1 MRHSSNATEEHFAG
15 GRSLKWYVCAG
26 SLMLTNL
33 STEQLVGLNGA
44 VFQDGCLAGIWWEAG
59 AALAMIVTATVF
71 LPKYFA
77 LGLTTTTGFL
87 GERYD
92 LLLPTMV
99 SVIFLLYYTLIL
111 CPLVLYTGALAI
123 RDIFDLDLPLWVVS
137 TAIGLLGAAYAL
149 FGGLT
154 AVAVSDCL
162 NGIGLLIAG
171 LWVPIAAL
179 QVLPGGLI
187 SLFEEGSSYLQPL
200 VATSMRLQPQTDGSL
215 IRESGVPSVPW
226 HVNLTGMFLNNMYY
240 WSTDTVIVQRVL
252 AAESLSHGQK
262 GMLFAAI
269 MKVVG
274 FTLLCMPGIIGIMM
288 VKGAVVV
295 NGTVFKVD
303 NPDEVYSRMV
313 KALMPKWSLGFFCAV
328 LLGSVLTTF
337 NAALN
342 SACTI
347 FSLDIYQIYINR
359 EATDG
364 RIVKIST
371 IFGVLLALLS
381 FVIAPQL
388 ARVGGIFNFLQHM
401 NSIYSLPIVTVFFV
415 GIVAALPDA
424 FAAKVGFAVAVVTIV
439 AGQFVPDLHY
449 LDVYLIC
456 FLLAASAMVVV
467 TYIPVVRRVLRQEPQ
482 PSPYECT
489 KTGVVDMTPW
499 RPMYPIVGAIL
510 VLLTILIISL
520 QLASFWLFVTFW
532 CLWFVALVCLLWG
545 ATTSTP
551 MADAKSGAEEAT
563 VAPNVQRGESS
574 ADGVSDAE

>member
-200 VATSMRLQPQTDGSL
+200 VATSMTVPPDTDGSF
-215 IRESGVPSVPW
+215 RESGVPSVPW
-226 HVNLTGMFLNNMYY
+226 HVTLTGLALTNMYY
-240 WSTDTVIVQRVL
+240 WSTNQVIVQRVL
-252 AAESLSHGQK
+252 AAESLSNGQK
-262 GMLFAAI
+262 GVLFAAI

-274 FTLLCMPGIIGIMM
+274 FTMLCLPGIIGIMM
-288 VKGAVVV
+288 VKGDAIV
-295 NGTVFKVD
+295 NDRVFEVGK
-303 NPDEVYSRMV
+303 PDEVYARIV
-313 KALMPKWSLGFFCAV
+313 KAVMPEWSFGFVAAV
-328 LLGSVLTTF
+328 LLGSVLSTF
-337 NAALN
+337 NSALN
-342 SACTI
+342 SASTI
-347 FSLDIYQIYINR
+347 FGLEIYQIYINP
-359 EATDG
+359 EAADG
-364 RIVKIST
+364 RIVMVST
-371 IFGVLLALLS
+371 IFGALLTLLS

-388 ARVGGIFNFLQHM
+388 AHVGGIFNFLQKM
-401 NSIYSLPIVTVFFV
+401 NSIVSLPIVTVFVRGHRHRVARRLRGQGRLCGRRSGNSCQPGRAGFALLAPLLHLFRDR
-415 GIVAALPDA
+415 GIGNGSCDLHTGRPQGSVPGAPSEPIRVHQDRCRRHDSLAPDVPDRVRHPRFADHSHHLVAAR
-424 FAAKVGFAVAVVTIV
+424 
-439 AGQFVPDLHY
+439 Q
-449 LDVYLIC
+449 
-456 FLLAASAMVVV
+456 LLALRHLLVSLVHRAGLLVVW
-467 TYIPVVRRVLRQEPQ
+467 
-482 PSPYECT
+482 S
-489 KTGVVDMTPW
+489 D
-499 RPMYPIVGAIL
+499 
-510 VLLTILIISL
+510 
-520 QLASFWLFVTFW
+520 
-532 CLWFVALVCLLWG
+532 
-545 ATTSTP
+545 
-551 MADAKSGAEEAT
+551 DDH
-563 VAPNVQRGESS
+563 
-574 ADGVSDAE
+574 ADGGCEVKC